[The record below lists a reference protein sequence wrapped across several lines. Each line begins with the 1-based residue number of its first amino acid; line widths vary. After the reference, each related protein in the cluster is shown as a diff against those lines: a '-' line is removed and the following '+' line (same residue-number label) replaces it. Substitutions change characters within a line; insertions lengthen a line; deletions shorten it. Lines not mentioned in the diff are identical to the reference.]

1 MPPPLQPPSASD
13 EAASPADI
21 AREAFRLLARRRIMP
36 TPDAYRHAYEE
47 IAGIARTSDAE
58 AVLAEFASSFA
69 SEQNRLGR
77 NFARLNGRFRQ
88 AAQSRDWEAYG
99 RCLRDLLKECQAA
112 DAQPAPAPSPLSS
125 PLPSFPAPA
134 TQASADPQPALL
146 RDLLYR
152 LLSLA
157 IPSLLR
163 DAPDLAQES
172 DMLGKAIKQA
182 GTNAAL
188 GEAISRLKQ
197 LCFKI
202 ELKSDDMAQQ
212 YDLLL
217 RLFRLLLENAGEL
230 VEDDAWV
237 RGQLASVQDLL
248 SGPISQAALNDAA
261 RSLKE
266 VIYKQGILKQSLAEA
281 RDAVKKMMM
290 TFIDRMGSIA
300 ATTGDFHAKMD
311 RYAQKISQAHDIAS
325 LNQILDQV
333 MHDAREIQTQAL
345 QSHEDMLDARRDMQS
360 AVTRIRELEAQLEQL
375 SELVH
380 EDQLTGSLNR
390 RGLDEALEREVSRA
404 ERHRSAL
411 CIALLDLDDF
421 KRLNDHYGHTA
432 GDEAL
437 IYLVRVVKD
446 TLRSMDVIARFG
458 GEEFL
463 IVLPD
468 TDLNDAAQI
477 ITRLQRE
484 LTERIFMH
492 NHERLF
498 ITFSAGIALR
508 AAGEDATTLV
518 ERADAALYRAKKA
531 GKNRIAT
538 DPE

>member
-1 MPPPLQPPSASD
+1 MPPPMQPPTSSG
-13 EAASPADI
+13 EPTNPADI
-21 AREAFRLLARRRIMP
+21 AREAFRLLAKRRIMP
-36 TPDAYRHAYEE
+36 TPDAYRTAYEE
-47 IAGIARTSDAE
+47 IAGIARTSNAE
-58 AVLAEFASSFA
+58 AILADFAA
-69 SEQNRLGR
+69 MYTAEQSKLPRNVARLGS
-77 NFARLNGRFRQ
+77 RFRQ
-88 AAQSRDWEAYG
+88 AVASRDWEAYG
-99 RCLRDLLKECQAA
+99 NGLRDLLQECRSTT
-112 DAQPAPAPSPLSS
+112 QPTPSPAPSSVPAPSPA
-125 PLPSFPAPA
+125 APA
-134 TQASADPQPALL
+134 AFQPVDQKTALL

-152 LLSLA
+152 ILSLA
-157 IPSLLR
+157 LPSLLR

-172 DMLGKAIKQA
+172 EALGSLIKQS

-188 GEAISRLKQ
+188 NEAITRLKQ

-237 RGQLASVQDLL
+237 RGQLSAVQDLL
-248 SGPISQAALNDAA
+248 SGPISQAALNAAA

-290 TFIDRMGSIA
+290 TFIDRMGSLA
-300 ATTGDFHAKMD
+300 TTTGDFHTKMD
-311 RYAQKISQAHDIAS
+311 RYTLQISKAHDIAA

-345 QSHEDMLDARRDMQS
+345 QSREDMLGARRDMEH
-360 AVTRIRELEAQLEQL
+360 AVTRIRELEVQLEQL

-380 EDQLTGSLNR
+380 EDQLTGSLTR
-390 RGLDEALEREVSRA
+390 RGLDEVLEREVSRA
-404 ERHRSAL
+404 ERSRLPL
-411 CIALLDLDDF
+411 CIAMLDLDDF
-421 KRLNDHYGHTA
+421 KRLNDTYGHTA

-446 TLRSMDVIARFG
+446 TLRTMDIIARFG

-468 TDLNDAAQI
+468 TELRDASII

-484 LTERIFMH
+484 LTERIFTH

-508 AAGEDATTLV
+508 TMGEDALSLV
-518 ERADAALYRAKKA
+518 ERADAALYKAKKA
-531 GKNRIAT
+531 GKNRIST

>member
-1 MPPPLQPPSASD
+1 MPPPVQPPSASD
-13 EAASPADI
+13 EADNPTDI
-21 AREAFRLLARRRIMP
+21 AREAFRLLAKRRIMP
-36 TPDAYRHAYEE
+36 TPDAYRNAYEE
-47 IAGIARTSDAE
+47 IAGIARTSNAE

-69 SEQNRLGR
+69 AEQSKLGR
-77 NFARLNGRFRQ
+77 NFSRLNGRFRQ
-88 AAQSRDWEAYG
+88 AVESRDWEAFG
-99 RCLRDLLKECQAA
+99 NGLRELLKECQAVVP
-112 DAQPAPAPSPLSS
+112 QPAPAPS
-125 PLPSFPAPA
+125 FPAPPS
-134 TQASADPQPALL
+134 QASPDQQLALL
-146 RDLLYR
+146 RDLLHR

-172 DMLGKAIKQA
+172 DTLGKAIKLA
-182 GTNAAL
+182 GTTAAL
-188 GEAISRLKQ
+188 NEALSRLKQ

-237 RGQLASVQDLL
+237 RGQLASVQELL

-300 ATTGDFHAKMD
+300 TTTGDFHAKMD
-311 RYAQKISQAHDIAS
+311 SYTLQISQAHDIPS
-325 LNQILDQV
+325 LSHILDKV

-345 QSHEDMLDARRDMQS
+345 QSHEEMLGARRDMQS

-390 RGLDEALEREVSRA
+390 RGLDEVLEREVSRS
-404 ERHRSAL
+404 ERRRSPL

-421 KRLNDHYGHTA
+421 KRLNDTYGHTA
-432 GDEAL
+432 GDEVL

-468 TDLNDAAQI
+468 TDLRDAMQI

-484 LTERIFMH
+484 LTERIFMY

-508 AAGEDATTLV
+508 TPTEDALTLV
-518 ERADAALYRAKKA
+518 ERADTALYKAKKA

>member
-1 MPPPLQPPSASD
+1 MSPPVQPPSAPD
-13 EAASPADI
+13 EAATPADI
-21 AREAFRLLARRRIMP
+21 AREAFRLLAKRRIMP
-36 TPDAYRHAYEE
+36 TPDAYRNAYEE

-88 AAQSRDWEAYG
+88 AAESRDWEAYG

-112 DAQPAPAPSPLSS
+112 AAQPVPAPS

-163 DAPDLAQES
+163 DAPDLGQES

-261 RSLKE
+261 RNLKE

-311 RYAQKISQAHDIAS
+311 RYAQQISKAHDIAS

-333 MHDAREIQTQAL
+333 MHDARAIQTQAL
-345 QSHEDMLDARRDMQS
+345 QSHEDMLGARRDMQS
-360 AVTRIRELEAQLEQL
+360 AVTRIRELETQLEQL

-390 RGLDEALEREVSRA
+390 RGLDEVLEREVSRA
-404 ERHRSAL
+404 ERRRSPL

-421 KRLNDHYGHTA
+421 KRLNDTYGHTA

-437 IYLVRVVKD
+437 IYLVRVIKD

-468 TDLNDAAQI
+468 TDLRNAMQI
-477 ITRLQRE
+477 TTRLQRE

-508 AAGEDATTLV
+508 AAGEDALTLV

-531 GKNRIAT
+531 GKNRVAT